1 MFFEIREYR
10 IHDGQME
17 NFVRFMEN
25 EIIPFQV
32 KNGMV
37 ILGSFVSQD
46 EDDLYIWIRRFESES
61 QREELYKAVYES
73 EYWINEIAPKI
84 PTMMDRPKIV
94 VRRVEATPKS
104 VIQ

>member
-10 IHDGQME
+10 IFNGQME
-17 NFVRFMEN
+17 NWVSCMEN

-32 KNGMV
+32 KRGMV
-37 ILGSFVSQD
+37 ILGSFVSQE

-84 PTMMDRPKIV
+84 PTTPKI
-94 VRRVEATPKS
+94 AL
-104 VIQ
+104 

>member
-10 IHDGQME
+10 IYDGQME
-17 NFVRFMEN
+17 NWVRFMES

-46 EDDLYIWIRRFESES
+46 EADLYIWIRRFESES

-73 EYWINEIAPKI
+73 EYWVNEVSPKI
-84 PTMMDRPKIV
+84 PAMMDRPKIV
-94 VRRVEATPKS
+94 VRRVEATLKS